1 LRLNPL
7 HGVKHCHSSVEYPK
21 RPFDL
26 NRKIDMARG
35 INDIDPMVSPE
46 TGRRCSRNRN
56 TSFPFLLH
64 PIHCRRTL
72 VNLTHL
78 VRDPG
83 VKEDTLSRGGLT
95 GINVRHDAD
104 VPSLL

>member
-1 LRLNPL
+1 
-7 HGVKHCHSSVEYPK
+7 
-21 RPFDL
+21 
-26 NRKIDMARG
+26 
-35 INDIDPMVSPE
+35 
-46 TGRRCSRNRN
+46 
-56 TSFPFLLH
+56 
-64 PIHCRRTL
+64 

-83 VKEDTLSRGGLT
+83 VKEDTLGRRGLT